1 MATQQEVDQARSLVP
16 DTSLTDEQIGAII
29 DDSKCLNEAIGKMW
43 GQLAGGMYQLVDISE
58 AGSSRSMGK
67 LQQNALDMAKY
78 YAGLGCGDSTVI
90 PVTGV
95 TRSRAIER
103 L

>member
-1 MATQQEVDQARSLVP
+1 MATPDEIAQARALVP
-16 DTSLTDEQIGAII
+16 DTTLTDDQIGAII
-29 DDSKCLNEAIGKMW
+29 DGSECLNEAVGKMW
-43 GQLAGGMYQLVDISE
+43 GQLAGGFHTMVDISE
-58 AGSSRSMGK
+58 AGSSRSMGR

-78 YAGLGCGDSTVI
+78 YAGLGCGDTII
-90 PVTGV
+90 PVTGY